1 MFSGSQTQLSQPKKS
16 QPVPPRKA
24 KLREEVGKKKELKRP
39 AAALLKKPASKNQGN
54 KKHEKFEDS
63 YKLNSMDKL
72 LLMPYKMLASCAL
85 RIKNGRQ
92 VIQVVSP
99 QGLEESQNLA
109 GQMKKMLESGKS
121 LGEVRAWKEMKIAG

>member
-1 MFSGSQTQLSQPKKS
+1 MVPKPSYLSQKS
-16 QPVPPRKA
+16 HSQCLPGRLSSEKRLEKRK
-24 KLREEVGKKKELKRP
+24 LKRP

>member
-39 AAALLKKPASKNQGN
+39 AAALKEPASKNQGN

-121 LGEVRAWKEMKIAG
+121 LGEVRAWEEMKIAG

>member
-1 MFSGSQTQLSQPKKS
+1 MIVQWFPNPAISAKKLQPG
-16 QPVPPRKA
+16 PPRKA
-24 KLREEVGKKKELKRP
+24 KLREEVVKKKELKRP

-54 KKHEKFEDS
+54 KKHEKFEDR

-99 QGLEESQNLA
+99 QELEDSENLA
-109 GQMKKMLESGKS
+109 GQMKKMLK
-121 LGEVRAWKEMKIAG
+121 VAKF